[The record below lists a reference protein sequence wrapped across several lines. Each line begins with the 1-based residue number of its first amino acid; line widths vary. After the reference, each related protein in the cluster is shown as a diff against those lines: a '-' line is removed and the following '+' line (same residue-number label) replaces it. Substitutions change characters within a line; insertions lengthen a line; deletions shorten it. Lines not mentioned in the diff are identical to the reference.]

1 MKVFVV
7 SLTRAEKRREYINAH
22 LSSLGLDYEIID
34 AVDYLELT
42 PADYDT
48 LTDQE
53 AVRKNPYLSKGS
65 IACSLSHVKIYRRIV
80 QDSID
85 VCLVLEDDAQL
96 PKNIKQLLAAVQSN
110 IQQDEVIALSYF
122 NHHESKP
129 VTHLSKEGR
138 TPLRGVGELVHPID
152 LHDIAS
158 TMAYVITKNVA
169 EKMID
174 ILMPISVQTDYWGV
188 YYDKGAFNSFRCLY
202 PVPVRA
208 ALLRSSI
215 DYEAGKTLMSRLAAM
230 VRKYKIPILLKY
242 LNRRAD
248 KMQMQKYYF
257 DFVEAKPFTQLAQQA
272 SF

>member
-7 SLTRAEKRREYINAH
+7 SLTRADKRREFINAH

-42 PADYDT
+42 PADYET

-65 IACSLSHVKIYRRIV
+65 IACSLSHIKIYKRMV

-85 VCLVLEDDAQL
+85 VSLVLEDDAQL
-96 PKNIKQLLAAVQSN
+96 PKNIKQLLAVVEGN
-110 IQQDEVIALSYF
+110 IQQNEVIALSYF
-122 NHHESKP
+122 NHHDSKP
-129 VTHLSKEGR
+129 ITHLSQDER
-138 TPLRGVGELVHPID
+138 TPLGGVGELVYPID

-188 YYDKGAFNSFRCLY
+188 YYDKGAFDSFRCLY

-208 ALLRSSI
+208 ALVRSSI
-215 DYEAGKTLMSRLAAM
+215 DYEAGKTLISRLAA
-230 VRKYKIPILLKY
+230 VIRKHNVPVLVSY
-242 LNRRAD
+242 LNRRAG
-248 KMQMQKYYF
+248 KMQEQKYYF
-257 DFVEAKPFTQLAQQA
+257 DFVEAKPFTQRVPE
-272 SF
+272 